1 MFFGSLLR
9 ETEPMEGI
17 VPGRWG
23 IVVEVVCRV
32 EVTDGRDL
40 DDSVDEEVG
49 LEEKMYLSNKS
60 ELLSVVLSVVPSA
73 ELLILD
79 FEVIIVLFP
88 DANKRGF

>member
-1 MFFGSLLR
+1 M
-9 ETEPMEGI
+9 
-17 VPGRWG
+17 
-23 IVVEVVCRV
+23 
-32 EVTDGRDL
+32 TDGRDSG
-40 DDSVDEEVG
+40 DSVDEEVG

-73 ELLILD
+73 ELLMLD

>member
-1 MFFGSLLR
+1 M
-9 ETEPMEGI
+9 
-17 VPGRWG
+17 
-23 IVVEVVCRV
+23 
-32 EVTDGRDL
+32 TDGRDL

-73 ELLILD
+73 ELLMLG

>member
-1 MFFGSLLR
+1 M
-9 ETEPMEGI
+9 
-17 VPGRWG
+17 
-23 IVVEVVCRV
+23 
-32 EVTDGRDL
+32 TDGRDSG
-40 DDSVDEEVG
+40 DSVNEEVD

-73 ELLILD
+73 ELLMLD

>member
-1 MFFGSLLR
+1 
-9 ETEPMEGI
+9 
-17 VPGRWG
+17 
-23 IVVEVVCRV
+23 
-32 EVTDGRDL
+32 VTDGRDL
-40 DDSVDEEVG
+40 GDSVDEEVG

-73 ELLILD
+73 ELLMLD